1 MNRHDPLAERPFE
14 GPRIVVVILVLG
26 VLAGIAA
33 MITGCASHATR
44 QVDRRPDGTEVSTRA
59 RSVAFMAGKSALR
72 DVKVTQTEKT
82 QGMSVGRLDQESDA
96 TALSE
101 AIGNVLVRGLAAYL
115 TGGAGGFPALPAA
128 APAAGPAIPPGFKLV
143 PVDDP
148 SRPQPEILQ

>member
-1 MNRHDPLAERPFE
+1 MKRHDPIAADPFA
-14 GPRIVVVILVLG
+14 GPRIIGILLALG
-26 VLAGIAA
+26 ILAGMAA
-33 MITGCASHATR
+33 IVSGCASHATR

-101 AIGNVLVRGLAAYL
+101 SIGNILVRGLAAYL
-115 TGGAGGFPALPAA
+115 TGGAGGLPSMPAS
-128 APAAGPAIPPGFKLV
+128 APAPASVPPGFKLV
-143 PVDDP
+143 PTDDP
-148 SRPQPEILQ
+148 SRPHPEIQP

>member
-1 MNRHDPLAERPFE
+1 MNRHDPLADRPLE
-14 GPRIVVVILVLG
+14 GPRIVVVLLVLG

-33 MITGCASHATR
+33 MLAGCASHATR

-72 DVKVTQTEKT
+72 DVKVSQTEKT

-101 AIGNVLVRGLAAYL
+101 AIGNILVRGLAAYL
-115 TGGAGGFPALPAA
+115 TGGAGGLPSMPAS
-128 APAAGPAIPPGFKLV
+128 APAPASVPPGFKLV
-143 PVDDP
+143 PTDDP
-148 SRPQPEILQ
+148 SRPHPEIQP